1 MDKYFPV
8 FTILGKSGSGKS
20 TLLTKILQHHS
31 QHRRLVQYTTRPKR
45 DNADNDYIFINTKRS
60 LFNIFTP
67 IDNIVYN
74 ELKNDIIVSDI
85 AYRVRNNDV
94 WRYILT
100 YDYSTIEYRD
110 LFIKNITVR
119 DKDELFQMKYSTTT
133 ASIGQFMDMYS
144 YYMTTK
150 YTEKVPIKPIPIV
163 VKTDRLKRLKALYSR
178 SINDDDSR
186 YKEILRRELYGEE
199 LPDDYDKLFKDLGY
213 TDDEI
218 FEIYNDYENPFPME
232 DIVDFCNKVICNV
245 LKDPFDEVFEKEE
258 ES

>member
-20 TLLTKILQHHS
+20 TLLTQLLRNHS

-45 DNADNDYIFINTKRS
+45 NNADNDYIFIDTKRS

-67 IDNIVYN
+67 IDNIIYN

-85 AYRVRNNDV
+85 AYRVRDNDV

-100 YDYSTIEYRD
+100 YDRSIIKYRD
-110 LFIKNITVR
+110 LFKNATIQDT
-119 DKDELFQMKYSTTT
+119 DTLFEIMYSTTA

-144 YYMTTK
+144 YYMMTK

-163 VKTDRLKRLKALYSR
+163 VKTDQLKRLKALYSR
-178 SINDDDSR
+178 SINDDDSQ
-186 YKEILRRELYGEE
+186 YKEILRRELYGKE
-199 LPDDYDKLFKDLGY
+199 LPDNYDKLFKDLGY

-258 ES
+258 KS